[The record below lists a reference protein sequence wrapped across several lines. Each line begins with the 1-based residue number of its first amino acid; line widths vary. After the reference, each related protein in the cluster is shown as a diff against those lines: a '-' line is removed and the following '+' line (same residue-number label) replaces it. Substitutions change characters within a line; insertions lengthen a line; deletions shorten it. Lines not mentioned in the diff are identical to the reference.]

1 MDFRLTGKVALIT
14 GGSRGIG
21 KSIARQLAQE
31 GVDVVLAAR
40 TKERLDAA
48 AAEIAGQ
55 TGRKIIGIVVNTGDD
70 ASVKAMGEQA
80 IAAMGRVDILVNNAA
95 EPGGYAPVPALA
107 DVKGAFVDEE
117 INIKVKGY
125 IRCAQV
131 VVPSM
136 VANGWGRIVN
146 ISGLAARTTGNIV
159 GSLRNVAVS
168 ALSKNLADELG
179 PFGINVTCVHPGAT
193 YTERTMPA
201 VEERAKRQNAA
212 PDELLK
218 RMAENNSIKHLVT
231 ADEVAHV
238 VTFLCSPLSIA
249 INGDTIAAGG
259 GTPRAIYY

>member
-1 MDFRLTGKVALIT
+1 MDLRLAGKVALIT

-21 KSIARQLAQE
+21 KAIAMQLAQE

-40 TKERLDAA
+40 DKDRLSAA
-48 AAEIAGQ
+48 AAEIAGA
-55 TGRKIIGIVVNTGDD
+55 TGRKAIAIVVNTGDD
-70 ASVKAMGEQA
+70 LSVKAMGEQA
-80 IAAMGRVDILVNNAA
+80 IAAMGHVDILVNSAA

-107 DVKGAFVDEE
+107 EVRGELVDEE
-117 INIKVKGY
+117 INVKVKGY
-125 IRCAQV
+125 IRCAQA

-136 VANGWGRIVN
+136 KASRWGRIVN
-146 ISGLAARTTGNIV
+146 ISGLAARQTGNIV

-168 ALSKNLADELG
+168 SLSKNLADELG

-193 YTERTMPA
+193 LTERTLPA
-201 VEERAKRQNAA
+201 VEERAKRQSATTE
-212 PDELLK
+212 ELLK
-218 RMAENNSIKHLVT
+218 RMADNNSIKHLVT

-259 GTPRAIYY
+259 GVPRAIYY